1 MAAGVMS
8 EGILI
13 IASVVIATSIAAIVM
28 NQVGVFESTFTAT
41 TQGQKDT
48 LLTKVKIILA
58 TNTTNSHVTVWVKN
72 VGVNPISSLGSMD
85 VYFGEI
91 DQIQRI
97 QYDQATDIID
107 GRWRFSPAAPT
118 PVWQIMETHAINITD
133 STIQKDVTYHV
144 TISTPNGVTD
154 EHFFSLPG

>member
-58 TNTTNSHVTVWVKN
+58 TNTTNEHVAIWVKN

-97 QYDQATDIID
+97 QYDQGMQID
-107 GRWRFSPAAPT
+107 GRWRFDPAVPT
-118 PVWQIMETHAINITD
+118 PVWQIMETFALNITET
-133 STIQKDVTYHV
+133 SLQKDVTYHV